1 LGFYGTV
8 AKSTKL
14 STKKKNQKYGKI
26 EALPALILNISM
38 QPPSEKTIKM
48 LFATEED
55 LFASII
61 DARHPFRKLKEIVDF
76 PALINPMRSAYA
88 TLGAHGIDV
97 EKGIKALLI
106 QFWEDYSDREMEK
119 AIKENLA
126 IRWFCGFSLTEDTPD
141 YSYFSKLRKRI
152 GTKRISRFF
161 ENVNETLERH
171 GLFGNVF
178 TFIDASTIITK
189 TALWEERDHAIRDG
203 AEKLNNANVNKYAA
217 DKDARWGAKSKTNI
231 WFGHKRH
238 AAVDMRHGLVKKVAV
253 TPANTSDFNAVKS
266 IAPKQG
272 AVFMDKMYDTK
283 KTEGILKARG
293 CYAATI
299 RKNNNKEKN
308 RDLDRW
314 RSGIR
319 MPFEGV
325 FSKMSK
331 HARYRGHAKVVMQ
344 AFFQAIA
351 HNLKKAVRILTVE
364 PSHMQY
370 AT

>member
-1 LGFYGTV
+1 
-8 AKSTKL
+8 
-14 STKKKNQKYGKI
+14 
-26 EALPALILNISM
+26 M
-38 QPPSEKTIKM
+38 QTPSEKTMKM
-48 LFATEED
+48 LFATEEE

-61 DARHPFRKLKEIVDF
+61 DARHPFRKLHEIIDF
-76 PALINPMRSAYA
+76 SKLIDPMRSAYS
-88 TLGAHGIDV
+88 TLGASGIDV

-126 IRWFCGFSLTEDTPD
+126 IRWFCGFSLTGTTPD

-152 GTKRISRFF
+152 GTKRIFRFF
-161 ENVNETLERH
+161 GDVNAILESH

-189 TALWEERDHAIRDG
+189 TALWEERDRAIRDG
-203 AEKLNNANVNKYAA
+203 AEKLNNANVKKYAA
-217 DKDARWGAKSKTNI
+217 DKDARWGAKSKKNI

-238 AAVDMRHGLVKKVAV
+238 AAVDMRHGLVKNVAV
-253 TPANTSDFNAVKS
+253 TPANVPDFKTVKS

-283 KTEGILKARG
+283 KTDGILKAKG
-293 CYAATI
+293 VYAATI
-299 RKNNNKEKN
+299 RKNNNQEKN

-314 RSGIR
+314 RSGVR

-325 FSKMSK
+325 FSRMSK
-331 HARYRGHAKVVMQ
+331 RARYRGHAKVVMQ
-344 AFFQAIA
+344 VFLQAIT
-351 HNLKKAVRILTVE
+351 HNLKKAVRILTTEAPV
-364 PSHMQY
+364 MQ
-370 AT
+370 